1 VGCRLIWSG
10 AHYLS
15 SLPYLRFADNVSA
28 YGTIFVN
35 LEIVPSVIDTMNE
48 LRNNNQ
54 AFNRLMHEQQERL
67 KELACI
73 NRTTAILKEG
83 KPVEESLQQI
93 VLLLPAAWQYPE
105 FTVARIR
112 FAGKEFESAGFKET
126 AWRMIQDFTTIDDE
140 KGTIEIFYSREFSME
155 SEGPFLKEERDL
167 IQNIAGLLTG
177 FINSYKARDIIRLTQ
192 SRKEEDD
199 ITELSS
205 RKLLQKFL
213 DRHNAERDV
222 FHDLMP
228 FKVKEIL
235 LVANLYDAYS
245 IEGEGRFSD
254 HILGEYYQMSL
265 TSIPR
270 VTGVSGEEEAFSRL
284 KARHYDMII
293 MMIGVDKETPMKLCR
308 MIKDRY
314 PYLPTFFLLNN
325 PADVPFVKNQKSLGV
340 PVDNYFVWTGE
351 SKVFFAMVK
360 LLEDRVNVDNDTR
373 KGLTRVILLVE
384 DSAEYYSS
392 YLPML
397 YTVVMEQTKNL
408 IEDVATDELYKVLK
422 LRARPKVLL
431 ASSYEDSITIYNKYK
446 ESLLCV
452 ISDMR
457 FPRNGKV
464 SDTAGFELI
473 KYVKQELPNL
483 PTVLQSSD
491 PENAKYAFKLKSNF
505 INKNS
510 ESLLKDLKLFIN
522 YYLGFGHFVYR
533 DTKGHQIAVAKS
545 MKEFEA
551 YLKTIPE
558 DSLAYH
564 AMKNHFSL
572 WLMARGEVKI
582 AKIITPMK
590 VSDFASLKDL
600 REFLI
605 DIIRRRRQEMNKGK
619 VVNFEESAVIDETNV
634 VCLSAGSLG
643 GKGRGLAFIN
653 TLIYSF
659 ELGRLLHGIN
669 IRTPITAIIGTDEF
683 DMFMDRNHLWEM
695 IGVERDFNELQKL
708 FLAGSLSYTLDKQ
721 LRILLRQITKPLA
734 VRSSSLFEDS
744 MSQPFSGIFGTYLLP
759 NVNPDAEIRLRQLS
773 DAIKLVFCSI
783 YSKNSR
789 TYFEAINYKVE
800 QEKMAVV
807 IQEVVGKK
815 FDNAFY
821 PHISGTAQSF
831 NFYPV
836 AHMTPEDGFAVI
848 AVGLGQYVV
857 EGERAFRFSPAYP
870 SLDIISHKDLYKNS
884 QVHFYAVDMTK
895 TNPDLLEGE
904 NAGLVS
910 LGINKAEEHGTL
922 THSASVLNTDNDTI
936 IPGLDVMGPRVI
948 NFADVLKYNYV
959 PLASTLNVVLDV
971 VKEAFGTPVEI
982 EFAVDLTKDKEGN
995 ASFYLLQIKP
1005 LVGSGAGYSIDPD
1018 SIYSDELIL
1027 YTRKSMGNGIIDNI
1041 SDFVYVEPEKFNNML
1056 TVEMAAEI
1064 DMINEKMLRENRRY
1078 VLLGPGRWG
1087 TRDKYLGIPVVWPQI
1102 SNAKVIVEVSLP
1114 GFHVDA
1120 SLGSHF
1126 FHNVTSMNVGY
1137 FSVSGS
1143 SPNGTVI
1150 WDKLREQ
1157 KVIEKGSFFSH
1168 IRFEKPLLIRMDGR
1182 KGMAVISMNKLTDPI
1197 L

>member
-1 VGCRLIWSG
+1 M
-10 AHYLS
+10 
-15 SLPYLRFADNVSA
+15 D
-28 YGTIFVN
+28 
-35 LEIVPSVIDTMNE
+35 E
-48 LRNNNQ
+48 LRDNNQ
-54 AFNRLMHEQQERL
+54 AFNRLMHDQQERL

-83 KPVEESLQQI
+83 KPLEETLQQI
-93 VLLLPAAWQYPE
+93 VLFLPEAWQYPE
-105 FTVARIR
+105 YTVARIR
-112 FAGKEFESAGFKET
+112 YSGNDFESAGFLET
-126 AWRMIQDFTTIDDE
+126 KWRMLQDFSTIDDE
-140 KGTIEIFYSREFSME
+140 KGSIEVFYTSEFRTE

-167 IQNIAGLLTG
+167 IRNIAGLLTG
-177 FINSYKARDIIRLTQ
+177 FINSYKAREIIRLNQ
-192 SRKEEDD
+192 IPGKEDD
-199 ITELSS
+199 ALTGVSS

-254 HILGEYYQMSL
+254 HMLGEYYQMSL

-270 VTGVSGEEEAFSRL
+270 VTGVSGGEEAFSRL

-293 MMIGVDKETPMKLCR
+293 IMIGVDKESPMRLCR
-308 MIKDRY
+308 MIKEKY
-314 PYLPTFFLLNN
+314 PYIPTFILLNN
-325 PADVPFVKNQKSLGV
+325 PCDVPYVRNQKSLGV
-340 PVDNYFVWTGE
+340 PFDNYFVWTGE

-360 LLEDRVNVDNDTR
+360 LLEDRVNVDNDTK
-373 KGLTRVILLVE
+373 KGLTRVILLIE

-397 YTVVMEQTKNL
+397 YTIVMEQTKNL
-408 IEDVATDELYKVLK
+408 IQDVATDELYKVLK

-431 ASSYEDSITIYNKYK
+431 ASGYEDSISIYNRYK
-446 ESLLCV
+446 DSLLCV

-457 FPRNGKV
+457 FPENGILK
-464 SDTAGFELI
+464 DTAGYELI
-473 KYVKQELPNL
+473 RHIRKELPNL
-483 PTVLQSSD
+483 PAVLQSSD
-491 PENAKYAFKLKSNF
+491 PENARYAFSLKCSF

-510 ESLLKDLKLFIN
+510 ESLLKDLKSFIN

-545 MKEFEA
+545 MKEFET
-551 YLKTIPE
+551 YLETVPE

-582 AKIITPMK
+582 AKLITPMQ
-590 VSDFASLKDL
+590 VSDFSSLKEL
-600 REFLI
+600 REFLL
-605 DIIRRRRQEMNKGK
+605 DIIRRRRREMNKGK

-634 VCLSAGSLG
+634 VLLSAGSLG

-659 ELGRLLHGIN
+659 ELGRLLPGIS
-669 IRTPITAIIGTDEF
+669 IKTPVTAIIGTDEF
-683 DMFMDRNHLWEM
+683 DMFMERNHLWDQIKE
-695 IGVERDFNELQKL
+695 EKDFQKLQKM
-708 FLAGSLSYTLDKQ
+708 FLAGSLSFTLEKE
-721 LRILLRQITKPLA
+721 LRILLGHLTGPLA

-759 NVNPDAEIRLRQLS
+759 NVNPDPEIRFRQLS
-773 DAIKLVFCSI
+773 DAIKLVFSSI
-783 YSKNSR
+783 YSKNAR
-789 TYFEAINYKVE
+789 TYFEAINYKIE

-807 IQEVVGKK
+807 IQEVAGRR
-815 FDNAFY
+815 FEDAFY

-870 SLDIISHKDLYKNS
+870 SLEIISHKDLYKNS
-884 QVHFYAVDMTK
+884 QVHFYAVDMSK
-895 TNPDLLEGE
+895 NELNLLEGE
-904 NAGLVS
+904 NAGLVNLDIS
-910 LGINKAEEHGTL
+910 AAESHGTL
-922 THSASVLNTDNDTI
+922 KHCASVLNMDNDTI
-936 IPGLDVMGPRVI
+936 TPGLDTPGPRVLD
-948 NFADVLKYNYV
+948 FADLLKYGYA
-959 PLASTLNVVLDV
+959 PLASTLRVVLDV
-971 VKEAFGTPVEI
+971 VTEAFGAPVEI
-982 EFAVDLTKDKEGN
+982 EFAVDLTRDKAGN
-995 ASFYLLQIKP
+995 ATFYLLQIKP
-1005 LVGSGAGYSIDPD
+1005 LVGSVAGYTIDPETIFND
-1018 SIYSDELIL
+1018 NLIL
-1027 YTRKSMGNGIIDNI
+1027 VTKKSMGNGVINNI
-1041 SDFVYVEPEKFNNML
+1041 TDFIYVEPEKFSNML

-1064 DMINEKMLRENRRY
+1064 EQLNDKMLKENRKY

-1087 TRDKYLGIPVVWPQI
+1087 TRDRFLGIPVVWPQI
-1102 SNAKVIVEVSLP
+1102 SNARVIIEVGLP
-1114 GFHVDA
+1114 YFHIDA

-1126 FHNVTSMNVGY
+1126 FHNVTSRNVGY
-1137 FSVSGS
+1137 FSVSSGS
-1143 SPNGTVI
+1143 HDGTI
-1150 WDKLREQ
+1150 MWDRLSAQ
-1157 KVIEKGSFFSH
+1157 KVIEKGKFFSH

-1182 KGMAVISMNKLTDPI
+1182 KGMAVISLNH
-1197 L
+1197 